1 MIKFNKFCVTNG
13 VIKARV
19 FYCLEN
25 RRDGR
30 KCVTLYAKDYNRSL
44 GKIFP
49 DAYEN
54 NTDSMSDYFDEGLV
68 RLFESHPLYQAAR
81 DRAESDRN
89 VLRLGFWTASGTGE

>member
-13 VIKARV
+13 VIKSRV

-30 KCVTLYAKDYNRSL
+30 KCVTLYAKDHNRSL

-49 DAYEN
+49 DVYEN
-54 NTDSMSDYFDEGLV
+54 NTDSMSDYFEGLV

-89 VLRLGFWTASGTGE
+89 VVRLGFWTASGTGE

>member
-1 MIKFNKFCVTNG
+1 MIKFNKFYVTNG

-30 KCVTLYAKDYNRSL
+30 KCVTIYAKDYDRSL

-49 DAYEN
+49 DVYEN
-54 NTDSMSDYFDEGLV
+54 DTEKVYGTHEGLLRL
-68 RLFESHPLYQAAR
+68 RLFENHPLYQAAR
-81 DRAESDRN
+81 DRAESDLK
-89 VLRLGFWTASGTGE
+89 VAA